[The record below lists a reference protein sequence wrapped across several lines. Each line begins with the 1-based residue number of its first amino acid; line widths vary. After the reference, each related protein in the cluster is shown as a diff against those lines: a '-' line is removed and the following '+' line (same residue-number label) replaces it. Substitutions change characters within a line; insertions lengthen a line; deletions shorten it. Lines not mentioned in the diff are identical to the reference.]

1 MELLIKKLK
10 EDAILPT
17 RAHDTDSG
25 LDLYAYILDNIKPEE
40 IVIYQRQRRLI
51 PTGIAVKAPNPD
63 IFDSF
68 QYELQ
73 IRPRSGL
80 AHKYGVT
87 CHWGTID
94 NSYIGELFVNV
105 FNFGDS
111 PFTITQGMKIAQLI
125 LAPICIPLIKEVS
138 ELPATDRG
146 TSGYGSTGLYAA

>member
-1 MELLIKKLK
+1 MELLVKKLK

-25 LDLYAYILDNIKPEE
+25 LDLYAYILDNTKPEE

-51 PTGIAVKAPNPD
+51 PTGIAVKAPAPTV
-63 IFDSF
+63 FDHLF
-68 QYELQ
+68 ELQ

-94 NSYIGELFVNV
+94 NSYTGELFVNV
-105 FNFGDS
+105 FNFGDK
-111 PFTITQGMKIAQLI
+111 PFTVTQGMKIAQLVM
-125 LAPICIPLIKEVS
+125 APIIIPKLKIVD
-138 ELPATDRG
+138 ELPVTDRG
-146 TSGYGSTGLYAA
+146 TSGYGSTGLYAT